1 MKSIRYCY
9 DMASRGGKMPNIKSK
24 AKRMRQAEK
33 RRLRNKAVK
42 TRVKNVIKEF
52 KEALEAGRIEEASA
66 QLPLVYKTL
75 DKAASKGVI
84 HKRRAAAF
92 KSELTKKLNQLSLET
107 SKS

>member
-1 MKSIRYCY
+1 
-9 DMASRGGKMPNIKSK
+9 MPNIKSQ

-42 TRVKNVIKEF
+42 TRVKSVIKEF
-52 KEALEAGRIEEASA
+52 QGVLEAGKVEEALA

-84 HKRRAAAF
+84 HKRRAAAA
-92 KSELTKKLNQLSLET
+92 KSKLVKKLNQISLANP
-107 SKS
+107 KA

>member
-1 MKSIRYCY
+1 
-9 DMASRGGKMPNIKSK
+9 MPNIKSK

-42 TRVKNVIKEF
+42 TRVRNVVKEF
-52 KEALEAGRIEEASA
+52 QEVLEAGKSQEALA
-66 QLPLVYKTL
+66 QLPSVYKTL

-92 KSELTKKLNQLSLET
+92 KSKLAKRLHQLSLESSKPEKT
-107 SKS
+107 SPKK